1 MVGCTVYGL
10 LLENFSPVF
19 QSPPMKDVQHIA
31 YRFLTGT
38 DFFNIYKQP
47 GTEAGG
53 GGQTYIDFPTG
64 AISIE
69 KWEDFFSGIT
79 DLEKST
85 ATNGPQ
91 WIFPINSIGLTDSAK
106 QKLKMYA
113 RQPTRIVASSQSV
126 FTSRGDRILAWHP
139 DNEFPKNPEW
149 PNPMQERSGVPRG
162 LAVFLVRT
170 LNNEIWAGWFMN
182 GSEHLLTQNEATSKL
197 LSEILDSENEE
208 GDAGFLSF
216 DKGILMLDE
225 ANDKVPFITEV
236 TVGSAEP
243 ASTTQRQRVFSNRQ
257 RSEEEI
263 TEMLFDDDED
273 QDDSSAPMEKMI
285 VVRTKRRNKRAVSAL
300 KELYGHKCQITGDEF
315 LFKKRDGIFYT
326 EAHHLIP
333 LGKGGAD
340 SPRNMI
346 ILDPRVHRMLH
357 YADVE
362 GIDLS
367 NLQEQEDGSATLE
380 IKINGDSYIITW
392 HPKHIEH
399 VKKFEDS

>member
-1 MVGCTVYGL
+1 
-10 LLENFSPVF
+10 
-19 QSPPMKDVQHIA
+19 
-31 YRFLTGT
+31 
-38 DFFNIYKQP
+38 
-47 GTEAGG
+47 
-53 GGQTYIDFPTG
+53 
-64 AISIE
+64 
-69 KWEDFFSGIT
+69 
-79 DLEKST
+79 
-85 ATNGPQ
+85 
-91 WIFPINSIGLTDSAK
+91 
-106 QKLKMYA
+106 
-113 RQPTRIVASSQSV
+113 
-126 FTSRGDRILAWHP
+126 
-139 DNEFPKNPEW
+139 
-149 PNPMQERSGVPRG
+149 
-162 LAVFLVRT
+162 
-170 LNNEIWAGWFMN
+170 
-182 GSEHLLTQNEATSKL
+182 
-197 LSEILDSENEE
+197 
-208 GDAGFLSF
+208 
-216 DKGILMLDE
+216 
-225 ANDKVPFITEV
+225 
-236 TVGSAEP
+236 
-243 ASTTQRQRVFSNRQ
+243 
-257 RSEEEI
+257 
-263 TEMLFDDDED
+263 MLFDDDED